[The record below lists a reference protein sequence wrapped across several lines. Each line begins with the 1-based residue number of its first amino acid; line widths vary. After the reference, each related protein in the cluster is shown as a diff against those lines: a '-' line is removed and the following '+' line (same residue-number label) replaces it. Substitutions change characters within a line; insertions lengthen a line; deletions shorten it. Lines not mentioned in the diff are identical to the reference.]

1 MYTKSYR
8 LSGRTITLKRLEGVP
23 QPGPG
28 NQVLMSAAR
37 RVEEDEVLIIGPG
50 STMSVVWSIQ
60 EGGIVTVWTESCA
73 EAESIRATCEANDM
87 PLPTIV
93 LDAGFTQLPQA
104 AFDQVMLHLPRG
116 RDRQCELLDLALA
129 LLRPDGRLVFA
140 GAKNEGVK
148 PALNE
153 ARKRFGHAGIV
164 VRKGGYHAG
173 LARRPPGQFELP
185 ELTFEQD
192 TIIVDGEATDLITCT
207 GVFALGRLDPGT
219 ANLIAGMKVSSRTKV
234 LDLGCGAGLAGLT
247 AARRGADVI
256 WTDVSARAIASAR
269 RTLLANEITDSQ
281 LHLCHGANA
290 VEDHSIDTVV
300 TNPPFHQGHDIN
312 YEVSRLFVREAGRV
326 LKPGGEV
333 YLVAN
338 NFLPYPR
345 WLREHFMSVTIVRE
359 DPQFNVYR
367 GRGPSTTSTG

>member
-1 MYTKSYR
+1 MYTESYR
-8 LSGRTITLKRLEGVP
+8 LAGRTIALKRLEGVP

-28 NQVLMSAAR
+28 NQVLLSAAR
-37 RVEEDEVLIIGPG
+37 RAEGDEILIVGPG
-50 STMSVVWSIQ
+50 SIMTVLWAIQ
-60 EGGIVTVWTESCA
+60 AGGHVTVWTENCA
-73 EAESIRATCEANDM
+73 EAASLRATCRAND
-87 PLPTIV
+87 LPVPVIV
-93 LDAGFTQLPQA
+93 LDAGFAPLAQT

-129 LLRPDGRLVFA
+129 RLRPDGRLVFA

-148 PALNE
+148 PALRE

-173 LARRPPGQFELP
+173 LARRPPGEFESP
-185 ELTFEQD
+185 ELTFERD
-192 TIIVDGEATDLITCT
+192 TIIVDGVATDLVTCT
-207 GVFALGRLDPGT
+207 GVFAPGRLDPGT
-219 ANLIAGMKVSSRTKV
+219 ANLIAGMNISSRTKV
-234 LDLGCGAGLAGLT
+234 LDIGCGAGLAGLT

-256 WTDVSARAIASAR
+256 WTDVSARAVESAR
-269 RTLLANEITDSQ
+269 RTLLANEITEPQ
-281 LHLCHGANA
+281 LHLCHGAKA
-290 VEDHSIDTVV
+290 VEDHSVDTVV
-300 TNPPFHQGHDIN
+300 TNPPFHQGHDVN
-312 YEVSRLFVREAGRV
+312 YEVSRLFVREACRV

-345 WLREHFMSVTIVRE
+345 WLREHFVSVSIVRE

-367 GRGPSTTSTG
+367 SQGPRPHR